1 MKHGIQAELQEARGD
16 RLAAKRSFERRP
28 SQPGPVTA
36 SLPPLPL
43 SAPDS
48 WRRSNVALLFLFS
61 FFIYAFIDCYVY
73 SPRYV
78 LLESTEGE
86 TFSHSSSPSSRFP
99 HPSPFPPLPFPPL
112 PFTLLYTTTTRV
124 AERGHESGWE
134 GGGPTEGR
142 RGCRWQWPVINDVR
156 DSPTFQ

>member
-36 SLPPLPL
+36 SLPPMPL

-48 WRRSNVALLFLFS
+48 WRRSNVALLFLLS
-61 FFIYAFIDCYVY
+61 FFLYAFIDCYVY

-86 TFSHSSSPSSRFP
+86 TLSHSSS
-99 HPSPFPPLPFPPL
+99 HPFPFPPL
-112 PFTLLYTTTTRV
+112 PFTLLYTTTARV
-124 AERGHESGWE
+124 AERGHEGGWE